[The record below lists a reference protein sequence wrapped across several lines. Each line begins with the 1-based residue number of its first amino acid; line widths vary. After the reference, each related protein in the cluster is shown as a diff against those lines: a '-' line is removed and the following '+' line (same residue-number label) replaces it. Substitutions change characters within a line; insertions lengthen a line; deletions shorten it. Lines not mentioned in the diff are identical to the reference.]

1 MVMLFVWK
9 VSKNCPRIFPVSSIS
24 TLKIPRALSSACTVA
39 SAATGSF
46 TWCDPLQCSV
56 LKAEMSWELTWE
68 LTCSMGQL
76 LLILR
81 FAKNWLLHAGCTVAL
96 GVELNKNSKWL
107 RPILSWIILEPL
119 YPPQSI
125 ISYETENTLGF
136 LVTMMLFSPKTL
148 DNDIFGL
155 IT

>member
-1 MVMLFVWK
+1 MVVLIVWK
-9 VSKNCPRIFPVSSIS
+9 VSKNCSRIFPISSIS
-24 TLKIPRALSSACTVA
+24 TLKIPKALSS
-39 SAATGSF
+39 
-46 TWCDPLQCSV
+46 DLLQYSV

-76 LLILR
+76 LLILQ
-81 FAKNWLLHAGCTVAL
+81 FAKNLLLHAGGTVAL

-155 IT
+155 ITLG

>member
-1 MVMLFVWK
+1 MVVLIVWK
-9 VSKNCPRIFPVSSIS
+9 VSKNCSRIFPISSIS
-24 TLKIPRALSSACTVA
+24 TLKIPKALSS
-39 SAATGSF
+39 
-46 TWCDPLQCSV
+46 DLLQYSV

-76 LLILR
+76 LLILQ
-81 FAKNWLLHAGCTVAL
+81 FAKNLLLHAGGTVAL
-96 GVELNKNSKWL
+96 GVELNKISKWL

-136 LVTMMLFSPKTL
+136 LVTMMFSVSQGW
-148 DNDIFGL
+148 IF
-155 IT
+155 

>member
-1 MVMLFVWK
+1 MHW
-9 VSKNCPRIFPVSSIS
+9 CISSY
-24 TLKIPRALSSACTVA
+24 
-39 SAATGSF
+39 G
-46 TWCDPLQCSV
+46 WCDPLQYSV

-76 LLILR
+76 LLILQ
-81 FAKNWLLHAGCTVAL
+81 FAKNLLLHAGGTVAL
-96 GVELNKNSKWL
+96 GVESNKISKWL
-107 RPILSWIILEPL
+107 RPILSWIILESL

-155 IT
+155 ITLGYLKKLSRCWFFVK